1 MTRSLT
7 RALLLLVGGAA
18 LLGGCVDPYPPD
30 VPAAAQSYLVVDGFI
45 NSKGST
51 TIKLSRSLGLA
62 SASAIP
68 AETKATVYVLDNLGT
83 RYNLTENPV
92 GTYTLPAQ
100 TLDPQRQYQVRITTA
115 KGRNYAS
122 DLVAVKT
129 TPPIDKLSWQP
140 TGNGVEIDVD
150 AHDPTGNSR
159 YYRWDYVETW
169 QFNTAYSTKLEYAAS
184 TKSVQPRTDDI
195 YTCWRTE
202 LSPFIKQTTTS
213 QLSQDV
219 VANYPLI
226 ALPYNEKLR
235 IKYSVLVLQ
244 YAQTPEEYAYWEAL
258 SKNTQNLGTLN
269 DPLPSQLTGN
279 IHCLTDASEPVLGYV
294 GAHSVTQERLFIDYN
309 DLPKPLPRIA
319 NTGYETC
326 TVDTVLLRDGLELF
340 RLNLEVPFDTWYTA
354 PPNRKVIGYFAST
367 TECVD
372 CRVRGTNI
380 KPSFWP

>member
-83 RYNLTENPV
+83 RYNLTENPA

-140 TGNGVEIDVD
+140 TGNGVEIDVN
-150 AHDPTGNSR
+150 AHDATGNSR
-159 YYRWDYVETW
+159 YYRWDEAGVCGKY
-169 QFNTAYSTKLEYAAS
+169 QKRAAAHRRYLH
-184 TKSVQPRTDDI
+184 VLAHRAVAVYQANHHLAAEPR
-195 YTCWRTE
+195 CGG
-202 LSPFIKQTTTS
+202 
-213 QLSQDV
+213 QL
-219 VANYPLI
+219 
-226 ALPYNEKLR
+226 
-235 IKYSVLVLQ
+235 
-244 YAQTPEEYAYWEAL
+244 
-258 SKNTQNLGTLN
+258 
-269 DPLPSQLTGN
+269 
-279 IHCLTDASEPVLGYV
+279 
-294 GAHSVTQERLFIDYN
+294 
-309 DLPKPLPRIA
+309 
-319 NTGYETC
+319 
-326 TVDTVLLRDGLELF
+326 
-340 RLNLEVPFDTWYTA
+340 
-354 PPNRKVIGYFAST
+354 PPNCAALQREAA
-367 TECVD
+367 D
-372 CRVRGTNI
+372 
-380 KPSFWP
+380 

>member
-1 MTRSLT
+1 MTYSLT
-7 RALLLLVGGAA
+7 RALLLLVGGAF

-30 VPAAAQSYLVVDGFI
+30 VPAAGQSYLVVDGFI

-51 TIKLSRSLGLA
+51 VIKLSRTLGLA

-68 AETKATVYVLDNLGT
+68 AEAKATVYVLDNVGT
-83 RYNLTENPV
+83 RYNLTENPA

-140 TGNGVEIDVD
+140 MGKGVEIDVNT
-150 AHDPTGNSR
+150 HDPSGAAR

-169 QFNTAYSTKLEYAAS
+169 QFNSAFRSDYEYVAS
-184 TKSVQPRTDDI
+184 SKSVERRTNNI
-195 YTCWRTE
+195 FTCWRTE
-202 LSPFIKQTTTS
+202 PSPFIKQSTTA

-226 ALPYNEKLR
+226 ALPLNEKLR

-244 YAQTPEEYAYWEAL
+244 YAQTPEEYAYWETL

-269 DPLPSQLTGN
+269 DPLPTQLTGN
-279 IHCLTDASEPVLGYV
+279 VHCLTDASEPVLGYV

-309 DLPKPLPRIA
+309 DLPKPLPQIA

-326 TVDTVLLRDGLELF
+326 AVDTVVLRNGLELF
-340 RLNLEVPFDTWYTA
+340 RLNLEVPFDIYFSP
-354 PPNRKVIGYFAST
+354 PPNSKVIGYFAGT

-372 CRVRGTNI
+372 CRVRGTNV

>member
-1 MTRSLT
+1 MNRSLT
-7 RALLLLVGGAA
+7 RALLLLVGGTS

-30 VPAAAQSYLVVDGFI
+30 VPAANQSYLVVDGFI

-51 TIKLSRSLGLA
+51 VIKLSRSLGLA
-62 SASAIP
+62 SANTIP
-68 AETKATVYVLDNLGT
+68 AETKATVYVLDNTGT
-83 RYNLTENPV
+83 RYNLAENPA

-100 TLDPQRQYQVRITTA
+100 TLDPSRQYQVRITTS

-129 TPPIDKLSWQP
+129 TPPIDNLSWQP
-140 TGNGVEIDVD
+140 VGAGVEVDVD
-150 AHDPTGNSR
+150 THDPSGASQ

-169 QFNTAYSTKLEYAAS
+169 QFNSAFRSDYEYVS
-184 TKSVQPRTDDI
+184 SSKSVQPRTNNI
-195 YTCWRTE
+195 FTCWRTE
-202 LSPFIKQTTTS
+202 LSPFIKQTSTA

-219 VANYPLI
+219 VSKYPLI
-226 ALPYNEKLR
+226 TLPYTEKLR

-244 YAQTPEEYAYWEAL
+244 YAQTPEEYAYWETL

-269 DPLPSQLTGN
+269 DPLPTQLTGN
-279 IHCLTDASEPVLGYV
+279 VHCLTDASEPVLGYV
-294 GAHSVTQERLFIDYN
+294 GAHSVTQARLFIDYN

-319 NTGYETC
+319 NNPYETC
-326 TVDTVLLRDGLELF
+326 AIDTVLVRDGFELF
-340 RLNLEVPFDTWYTA
+340 RLGLEVPFDAWATP
-354 PPNRKVIGYFAST
+354 PPNSKVIGYFAAT

-372 CRVRGTNI
+372 CRVRGTNV